1 MTITEIVQCIMD
13 GGEVPAS
20 AALGAVEAR
29 ALLNVA
35 AADRSSLVRS
45 EAVDKHCDSIRS
57 VGPQFYPP
65 SVVEDW
71 EEGLTPDIHVN
82 AMEGGEVFFVA
93 VGQIDND
100 SAVLGFAT
108 HRIDDARDGGSVYVR
123 GLATRRGIG
132 SALLRMVE
140 AHAIGQGATSIHV
153 EASLAG
159 VEFYK
164 ANGFE
169 EVGRGDTLLA
179 SGRPIACVFMRKTL
193 TST

>member
-1 MTITEIVQCIMD
+1 MNLDPEWLGSQGAGQHQIEMSAEYRIRRAHPSD
-13 GGEVPAS
+13 AS
-20 AALGAVEAR
+20 DI
-29 ALLNVA
+29 A
-35 AADRSSLVRS
+35 AA
-45 EAVDKHCDSIRS
+45 HCDSIRS

-71 EEGLTPDIHVN
+71 EEGLTPDIYVN

-93 VGQIDND
+93 VGQIDNN

-123 GLATRRGIG
+123 GMATRRGIG

-169 EVGRGDTLLA
+169 EVGRGDTLLT
-179 SGRPIACVFMRKTL
+179 SGRPIQCVFMRKTL